1 MILSTVDKGELPRMK
16 TKIQI
21 TLPAELKRD
30 VDFLRDKL
38 SSRIKEH
45 IDLKTIYRFGTNPTN
60 ADLRRGNEI
69 IEGIFWLLNDID
81 CTGIYADGKL
91 VHIAYPEEEV

>member
-1 MILSTVDKGELPRMK
+1 MK
-16 TKIQI
+16 TRIQI

-30 VDFLRDKL
+30 VDFLRDTL
-38 SSRIKEH
+38 SSHIREH
-45 IDLKTIYRFGTNPTN
+45 IDLKTIYREGTNPTN

-81 CTGIYADGKL
+81 NTGIYADGNL
-91 VHIAYPEEEV
+91 FYIVYPEKRSETSNQPQRGK